1 MLGKDGKIA
10 MDSIRDSLHAAQRAL
25 QDKKVSSV
33 GLTTFDAHTGLKV
46 ALVVS
51 RGSKQGRPAKYP
63 FADLRIKDSL
73 TLPFTPSQ
81 CYGMV
86 EYWSN
91 KLGIKVRKTKEQDGD
106 KVVTIV
112 TRVQ

>member
-1 MLGKDGKIA
+1 
-10 MDSIRDSLHAAQRAL
+10 MDNIRDSLQAAQRAL
-25 QDKKVSSV
+25 LDKKVSWV
-33 GLTTFDAHTGLKV
+33 GVNTFDARTGLKV
-46 ALVVS
+46 ALTVS

-86 EYWSN
+86 NYWSN
-91 KLGIKVRKTKEQDGD
+91 KLGIKVLKTRAMDGNM
-106 KVVTIV
+106 VVTSIK
-112 TRVQ
+112 RVA

>member
-1 MLGKDGKIA
+1 
-10 MDSIRDSLHAAQRAL
+10 MDNMRDSLQAAQRAL
-25 QDKKVSSV
+25 LDKKVSWV
-33 GLTTFDAHTGLKV
+33 GVNTFDARTGLKV
-46 ALVVS
+46 ALTVS

-91 KLGIKVRKTKEQDGD
+91 KLGIKVRKTKGQDGD
-106 KVVTIV
+106 TVVTTV
-112 TRVQ
+112 TRVA

>member
-1 MLGKDGKIA
+1 
-10 MDSIRDSLHAAQRAL
+10 MDNMRDSLQAAQRAL
-25 QDKKVSSV
+25 LDKKVSWV
-33 GLTTFDAHTGLKV
+33 GVNTFDARTGLKV
-46 ALVVS
+46 ALTVS

-63 FADLRIKDSL
+63 FADLRIGDSL

-86 EYWSN
+86 NYWSN
-91 KLGIKVRKTKEQDGD
+91 KLGIKVRKTKGQDGD